1 MKTLRPA
8 LLVLP
13 LLLSACGSSSIPGN
27 IDAPSAPAAPVTVPA
42 TAGAVRAGVG
52 VADFTP
58 PVGFCAG
65 QYCAA
70 IYEAPGEYVTGILN
84 GESDPYFSARIKTQS
99 TGVQSRLD
107 TRAIVVEGSNG
118 GRVALVKIDNYLA
131 QDLLIRRV
139 AQLLAA
145 GDSGITYEQIFNQAT
160 HNHSAAYYSTLA
172 AGVWVFEDV
181 FDLRMFEYQARQIA
195 SAIEIAARNLKPA
208 RMGAMTIDHRIYKG
222 NVVRQAEADDG
233 TPAGY
238 PLEYGDHG
246 LVVMRFDDLSD
257 PANPRP
263 LAAWVNWGEHPE
275 SLDGY
280 NLHSGDYLAPLQRFV
295 DADIGAPMV
304 FSQGDVGSAENS
316 ENACQILDE
325 NGRVIRDTTTGYSGN
340 GSPQCGENAPDEGV
354 LRDWNHQGYVQTE
367 RNVRYLADDIV
378 RAFKAIGEGRGEMPM
393 SSDFVVDSRLE
404 WVPGPVSQP
413 YPSVSNCRTEPT
425 LDGNIGIPVAGL
437 PDCSR
442 DAGAAQPVLSPVLA
456 PLVMVIETLKGHG
469 FGVVPDHYNGPSFMV
484 VEESLRIKLQA
495 VRLGE
500 VLLASCACEAQN
512 DLILNLESRADNVA
526 GNQYNGF
533 DWACLIPEYQDDPQY
548 SAACDIQKRYYDPAQ
563 QKAPITGSN
572 FEPEAIAR
580 MRAQV
585 HNDALG
591 WDALPYAPYANT
603 EPSEIA
609 DIKGNFT
616 HEELPPERGYA
627 LPVGVGHA
635 GDYTGYTVSYRE
647 YMNRDSYRKALTAYG
662 PHTADYM
669 VTRLVRMAGAMKGGP
684 ELAAEPLDTLATVD
698 ELKQQALATAVGR
711 ASGAAYE
718 AFFAVLPNDAGPAAA
733 VTQPQAT
740 EHFNAATFTWRGGNN
755 QIDNPQVRVE
765 QLGADGEWK
774 FFAGQNGE
782 VQTRVHYPQGL
793 PGRLGTYAGIQE
805 WLWTANFEAYTAFP
819 ARLGGVPFGSYRF
832 VVDGHVRQGLATEPY
847 QIVSEA
853 FEVGPWTGIAVEN
866 ISVGGGSVSFDVPPV
881 RYPASY
887 ASEFD
892 FIDGTDGDARICKQC
907 SFRPWARVGEVTGVT
922 VDVTRASGAVER
934 IAATQSGSRW
944 SAPVTLAPGDSGV
957 IRVSDRNGHRSQVPL
972 P

>member
-13 LLLSACGSSSIPGN
+13 LLLSACGSGLPGG
-27 IDAPSAPAAPVTVPA
+27 IDKDLPAPSA
-42 TAGAVRAGVG
+42 AGTVRAGVG

-70 IYEAPGEYVTGILN
+70 IYEAPGEYITAITTGA
-84 GESDPYFSARIKTQS
+84 SDPYVSAHIKTQS

-118 GRVALVKIDNYLA
+118 KRVALVKIDNYLA
-131 QDLLIRRV
+131 QDLLMRRV
-139 AQLLAA
+139 GQLLAQ
-145 GDSGITYEQIFNQAT
+145 GSSGIGYEQIFNQAT

-195 SAIEIAARNLKPA
+195 SAIEQAAANMKPA

-222 NVVRQAEADDG
+222 NIVRQAEADDG

-238 PLEYGDHG
+238 PMEFNDHG
-246 LVVMRFDDLSD
+246 LVVMRFDDMSD
-257 PANPRP
+257 PANPQP
-263 LAAWVNWGEHPE
+263 LAAWINWGEHPE

-280 NLHSGDYLAPLQRFV
+280 NLHSGDFMAPLQRFV

-304 FSQGDVGSAENS
+304 FSQGDVGSSENS

-325 NGRVIRDTTTGYSGN
+325 NGRVIRETTTGYGGN
-340 GSPQCGENAPDEGV
+340 GAPQCGESAPDEGV

-378 RAFKAIGEGRGEMPM
+378 RAFKAIGEGQGEVPL
-393 SSDFVVDSRLE
+393 SSDFVVDQRTA
-404 WVPGPVSQP
+404 WIPGPVSHP
-413 YPSVSNCRTEPT
+413 YPSVSNCRTETT
-425 LDGNIGIPVAGL
+425 LQGNVGIPAAGL

-442 DAGAAQPVLSPVLA
+442 EAGAAQPVLSPALA
-456 PLVMVIETLKGHG
+456 PLMLVLETLKGEG
-469 FGVVPDHYNGPSFMV
+469 FGIVPDNYDAPSFNV
-484 VEESLRIKLQA
+484 VEENLRIKLQA

-512 DLILNLESRADNVA
+512 DLILNLESRTDNIA
-526 GNQYNGF
+526 GNIYNGF
-533 DWACLIPEYQDDPQY
+533 DWACLLPEFKDDEQY
-548 SAACDIQKRYYDPAQ
+548 AAACEIQKRYYDPAQ
-563 QKAPITGSN
+563 QKAPVTGSN
-572 FEPEAIAR
+572 FAPEAIAR

-585 HNDALG
+585 HNDAAG

-603 EPSEIA
+603 EAAEIA

-616 HEELPPERGYA
+616 HEELPPEFGYA

-635 GDYTGYTVSYRE
+635 GDYNGYTISYRE
-647 YMNRDSYRKALTAYG
+647 YQSRDSYRKALTTYG

-669 VTRLVRMAGAMKGGP
+669 NTRLVRMAAAMKGGP
-684 ELAAEPLDTLATVD
+684 ELAPEPLDTLAQAD
-698 ELKQQALATAVGR
+698 ELRQQALAIVAGR
-711 ASGAAYE
+711 ASGAAYD
-718 AFFAVLPNDAGPAAA
+718 AFLTLLPNDAGPAAA
-733 VTQPQAT
+733 VTQPTAT

-765 QLGADGEWK
+765 QLGADGQWK
-774 FFAGQNGE
+774 FFAGQTGE
-782 VQTRVHYPQGL
+782 VQTRVRYPEGIV
-793 PGRLGTYAGIQE
+793 GRLGTYAGIQE

-819 ARLGGVPFGSYRF
+819 ARLGSVPFGTYRF
-832 VVDGHVRQGLATEPY
+832 VVDGNIRQGMATEPY
-847 QIVSEA
+847 SLESDP
-853 FEVGPWTGIAVEN
+853 FEVTPWTGIAVAN
-866 ISVGGGSVSFDVPPV
+866 ISVGTGSVSFDVPPV

-887 ASEFD
+887 ESAFD

-907 SFRPWARVGEVTGVT
+907 SFRPWARVGEVTAVA

-934 IAATQSGSRW
+934 IAATQVGTRW
-944 SAPVTLAPGDSGV
+944 SAPVALGTGDAAV
-957 IRVSDRNGHRSQVPL
+957 IRVSDRNGHLSQVPL